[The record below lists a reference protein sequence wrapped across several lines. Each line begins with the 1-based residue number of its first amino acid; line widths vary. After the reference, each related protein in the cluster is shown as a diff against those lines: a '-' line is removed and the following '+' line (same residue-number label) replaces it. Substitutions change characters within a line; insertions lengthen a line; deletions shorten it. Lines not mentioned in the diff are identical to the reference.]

1 MRLTLVG
8 TGTSGGVPMIGC
20 ACPVCTS
27 DDPKDHRLRSAA
39 FIDTDDGRR
48 VAIDCGPDFRQQML
62 REGADDLD
70 AILFTHEH
78 RDHTA
83 GLDDV
88 RAINFLRRKPI
99 AVYAT
104 ARVLASLR
112 EQFAYIF
119 QPTDYGGLPQLTF
132 HEIDG
137 ETPFEAAGLTVT
149 PIPVW
154 HARMPVLGFRVG
166 GMAYVTDTNR
176 IPDHSLERLRGVEL
190 LVLDALRRERH
201 VSHFSLD
208 EALAVVAELAPA
220 ETLLTH
226 VSHQMGR
233 AAEVDPTLPE
243 GVRLGF
249 DGVKRYF

>member
-1 MRLTLVG
+1 
-8 TGTSGGVPMIGC
+8 
-20 ACPVCTS
+20 
-27 DDPKDHRLRSAA
+27 
-39 FIDTDDGRR
+39 
-48 VAIDCGPDFRQQML
+48 
-62 REGADDLD
+62 
-70 AILFTHEH
+70 
-78 RDHTA
+78 
-83 GLDDV
+83 
-88 RAINFLRRKPI
+88 
-99 AVYAT
+99 
-104 ARVLASLR
+104 
-112 EQFAYIF
+112 
-119 QPTDYGGLPQLTF
+119 
-132 HEIDG
+132 
-137 ETPFEAAGLTVT
+137 VT

-176 IPDHSLERLRGVEL
+176 IPDNSLERLRGVEL